1 MNHRSVNL
9 MSIMIF
15 VFAMDCV
22 AAERVFEVHKTFSGS
37 SAPIALDLND
47 DGIPAARAIGGGPVS
62 PWMPEE
68 SWRSAVES
76 SLLSSANPSHGEFSA
91 DNVSENVPVS
101 PPTGRCA
108 VNELEFEMIHYSSVQ
123 RYSNGDL
130 LISGM
135 LDGFTCSNPEAGVG
149 YGVVQIHYLG
159 GTGRFEGARGETTR
173 EFQGRALDPSGLRS
187 SFTAT
192 ETGTLILPATQ

>member
-9 MSIMIF
+9 MVTMIL

-47 DGIPAARAIGGGPVS
+47 DGIPAGQAIGGGPLS

-76 SLLSSANPSHGEFSA
+76 SLLSGVNPSHGEFSA
-91 DNVSENVPVS
+91 DNVSESVQVL
-101 PPTGRCA
+101 PPTGKCA
-108 VNELEFEMIHYSSVQ
+108 VNELEFEMIHYSSVH

-130 LISGM
+130 LIGGM
-135 LDGFTCSNPEAGVG
+135 LDGFTCSNPETGVG
-149 YGVVQIHYLG
+149 YGVVRIEYLG
-159 GTGRFEGARGETTR
+159 GTGRFEGARGESTR
-173 EFQGRALDPSGLRS
+173 KFQGRALDPSGFRS
-187 SFTAT
+187 VLTAT